1 MARPKKIVFLLLTL
15 TPLVLISIAYFITLP
30 DTTFTHQPAENSIMS
45 IAKGFP
51 KLILYFKSWSIQQP
65 TPHMR
70 VAQNLPSRANH
81 ASQKNEVYQ
90 DRLKTLQNWCRNQKN
105 IRFPSKEKQ
114 FFENETTK
122 LLFCHISKVENTNM
136 KKMFM
141 MFWAN
146 IEQKLS
152 LDLSRHDVH
161 HNHRSNLKYWY
172 YTDPP
177 LQNYLNYFLC
187 VIPWIGF

>member
-1 MARPKKIVFLLLTL
+1 MFIQMARPKKIVFLLLTL

-51 KLILYFKSWSIQQP
+51 KLTLYFKSWSIQRP

-141 MFWAN
+141 MLVETSSKNCFW
-146 IEQKLS
+146 I
-152 LDLSRHDVH
+152 
-161 HNHRSNLKYWY
+161 
-172 YTDPP
+172 
-177 LQNYLNYFLC
+177 C
-187 VIPWIGF
+187 VDMMYIIITARI